1 MQKEKINLLGFTH
14 ERLVEFFDS
23 IDQPRFRASQLLKW
37 IHQRGVI
44 DFMLMTDFSLE
55 LRNNLSVIA
64 EVKPPSVEECHVS
77 PEGTK
82 KYLIKLESGSM
93 IEMVKIPEKKRMTL
107 CISSQAG
114 CALQCT
120 FCATGAQGFEKN
132 LSDAEIIGQLW
143 LANFYDSSSPLISN
157 VVFMGMGE
165 PLLNVEN
172 VLSSISLM
180 LHQNA
185 YGLSKRRITLSTSGI
200 VPEINKLAE
209 RTDVSLAI
217 SLHAANNILRDE
229 IVPINK
235 KYPLNDFRDENVP
248 INKKYPL
255 NDLLDACKQ
264 YLNNQSKRKTITI
277 EYILIDGINDS
288 IEHAKDLVKILKGL
302 PCKINLIP
310 FNPFEGCD
318 YMRSK
323 EDTIKDFKNF
333 LVKKGF
339 ITTLRITRGDAIDGA
354 CGQLVGN
361 LKKSVKGKNNKNS
374 INLINTL

>member
-55 LRNNLSVIA
+55 LRNNLSDIA

-235 KYPLNDFRDENVP
+235 KYPLND
-248 INKKYPL
+248 
-255 NDLLDACKQ
+255 LLDACKQ

>member
-14 ERLVEFFDS
+14 ERLVEFFNS

-55 LRNNLSVIA
+55 LRNNLSAIA

-217 SLHAANNILRDE
+217 SLHAANNNLRDE
-229 IVPINK
+229 I
-235 KYPLNDFRDENVP
+235 VP

-264 YLNNQSKRKTITI
+264 YLKNQSKRKTITI

-288 IEHAKDLVKILKGL
+288 IEHARDLVKILKGL

-318 YMRSK
+318 YIRSK

-333 LVKKGF
+333 LVKQGF

-354 CGQLVGN
+354 WGQLVGN

>member
-14 ERLVEFFDS
+14 ERLVEFFNS

-55 LRNNLSVIA
+55 LRNNLSAIA

-172 VLSSISLM
+172 VLSSIDLM

-235 KYPLNDFRDENVP
+235 KYPLND
-248 INKKYPL
+248 
-255 NDLLDACKQ
+255 LLDACKQ
-264 YLNNQSKRKTITI
+264 YLKNQSKRKTITI

-288 IEHAKDLVKILKGL
+288 IEHARDLVKILKGL

-333 LVKKGF
+333 LVKKGL

>member
-14 ERLVEFFDS
+14 ERLVEFFNS

-55 LRNNLSVIA
+55 LRNNLSAIA
-64 EVKPPSVEECHVS
+64 EVKPPSVEECHLS

-172 VLSSISLM
+172 VLSSIDLM

-235 KYPLNDFRDENVP
+235 KYPLND
-248 INKKYPL
+248 
-255 NDLLDACKQ
+255 LLDACKQ
-264 YLNNQSKRKTITI
+264 YLKNQSKRKTITI

-288 IEHAKDLVKILKGL
+288 IEHARDLVKILKGL

-333 LVKKGF
+333 LVKKGL

>member
-1 MQKEKINLLGFTH
+1 VQKEKINLLGFTH

-185 YGLSKRRITLSTSGI
+185 YGFSKRRITLSTSGI

-235 KYPLNDFRDENVP
+235 KYPLND
-248 INKKYPL
+248 
-255 NDLLDACKQ
+255 LLDACKQ
-264 YLNNQSKRKTITI
+264 YLNNQR
-277 EYILIDGINDS
+277 
-288 IEHAKDLVKILKGL
+288 
-302 PCKINLIP
+302 
-310 FNPFEGCD
+310 
-318 YMRSK
+318 
-323 EDTIKDFKNF
+323 TIKANAK
-333 LVKKGF
+333 
-339 ITTLRITRGDAIDGA
+339 
-354 CGQLVGN
+354 QLP
-361 LKKSVKGKNNKNS
+361 L
-374 INLINTL
+374 NTY

>member
-172 VLSSISLM
+172 VLSSINLM

-235 KYPLNDFRDENVP
+235 KYPLND
-248 INKKYPL
+248 
-255 NDLLDACKQ
+255 LLDACKQ
-264 YLNNQSKRKTITI
+264 YLKNQSKRKTITI